1 MMSYSVNL
9 PDDFGDYEWEIEAK
23 GWFPVPINVCDKMYT
38 LNFYDPVRLG
48 QEARD
53 ELLEQDAF
61 MEKNLIVVKIVN
73 RLNIEAAVESL
84 VRSDRVNFL
93 TPD

>member
-9 PDDFGDYEWEIEAK
+9 PDDFGDYECEVEAK
-23 GWFPVPINVCDKMYT
+23 GWFPVPITVCDKIYT
-38 LNFYDPVRLG
+38 LSFYDPVRLG
-48 QEARD
+48 QEATD

-61 MEKNLIVVKIVN
+61 IEKNLIVVKVVN

-93 TPD
+93 ILD